1 MEEFSYPACRIFR
14 GENFYQGDME
24 FCFEERKFI
33 EIFVVTRSRTVIL
46 TNTLILNS
54 EADIGYSIFAQE
66 RQIVLSRAGN
76 WIPAMATRETRQ
88 R

>member
-1 MEEFSYPACRIFR
+1 MEEFLYFTCRILR
-14 GENFYQGDME
+14 GKNFYLRDME

-33 EIFVVTRSRTVIL
+33 EIFVVTRLRAVVL

-54 EADIGYSIFAQE
+54 EADIGCSIFAQE

-76 WIPAMATRETRQ
+76 
-88 R
+88 